1 MIMLNTRFIDI
12 NYQRWQQYRRIA
24 IHGTDVPVVIN
35 TPGVD
40 EVDEVDVNV
49 DPDDPLQFGSVSCA
63 DNL

>member
-1 MIMLNTRFIDI
+1 
-12 NYQRWQQYRRIA
+12 
-24 IHGTDVPVVIN
+24 VVIN